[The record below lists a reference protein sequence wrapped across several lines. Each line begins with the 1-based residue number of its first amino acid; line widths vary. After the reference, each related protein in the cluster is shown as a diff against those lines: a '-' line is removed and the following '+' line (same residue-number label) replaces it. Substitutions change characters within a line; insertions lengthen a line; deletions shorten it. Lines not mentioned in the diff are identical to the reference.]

1 MCIGNQFCNLLMK
14 TIKLGFNSMVL
25 VSSGR
30 ARQYKSDTTHP
41 QSVTSQSR
49 TSSSIQRH
57 QSMSIASRLAS
68 RTAKEY
74 FDSQRRRAVP
84 MSARNTESDVP
95 SYDGLNPSQAKSIP
109 VKMKSSDLLSHGTE
123 SSHRTE
129 LCSQPGKSYSHD
141 HMNNTH
147 CCCGDQHLDKN
158 RNNMLNEC
166 DYLTEEPYLDSGFAS
181 EASHRIYCNITPN
194 VTSQCSSL
202 KSLHCKP
209 SEGASEERFL
219 NPLSGSHK
227 SSNQAGRCGSI
238 PHCRDWDETQNKDNI
253 NTATL
258 SFYSLVR
265 RQRLSQSSKGTM
277 SSRDSQPSKKDCSLE
292 QPADSDTPGQIDSGD
307 VEELLD
313 GRGLFSCASISP
325 LYFSKMRLSK
335 HQQQYYANQTR
346 KSL

>member
-1 MCIGNQFCNLLMK
+1 
-14 TIKLGFNSMVL
+14 MVL

-30 ARQYKSDTTHP
+30 ARQYNSDTTEP

-109 VKMKSSDLLSHGTE
+109 LKTRSSDHPSHGNE
-123 SSHRTE
+123 SSHRIE
-129 LCSQPGKSYSHD
+129 LCSQPGKSYPHNT
-141 HMNNTH
+141 MNHTH
-147 CCCGDQHLDKN
+147 CCRRDQHLDRN
-158 RNNMLNEC
+158 RKNMLNEC
-166 DYLTEEPYLDSGFAS
+166 DHLTDEPYLDSGFAS
-181 EASHRIYCNITPN
+181 EASHRIYCNMTPN
-194 VTSQCSSL
+194 VASQCSSL

-209 SEGASEERFL
+209 SEGASEERCL
-219 NPLSGSHK
+219 NLLSGSHK
-227 SSNQAGRCGSI
+227 SSNQAGRCGAI
-238 PHCRDWDETQNKDNI
+238 PHCKDWDETQNKDNI

-277 SSRDSQPSKKDCSLE
+277 SSKDSQTSKNDRSLE
-292 QPADSDTPGQIDSGD
+292 QLAEADKTGQVDNGD
-307 VEELLD
+307 VEELLN

-335 HQQQYYANQTR
+335 HQQKYYANQTR

>member
-1 MCIGNQFCNLLMK
+1 
-14 TIKLGFNSMVL
+14 MVL

-30 ARQYKSDTTHP
+30 VRQYNGDTTHP

-74 FDSQRRRAVP
+74 FDSQRRRAVQI
-84 MSARNTESDVP
+84 SVRNTESDVP
-95 SYDGLNPSQAKSIP
+95 SYDGLNPPQANSIP
-109 VKMKSSDLLSHGTE
+109 VKMKSSDLLSHGNE

-147 CCCGDQHLDKN
+147 CCCRDHLLDKN
-158 RNNMLNEC
+158 GNDMLNEC
-166 DYLTEEPYLDSGFAS
+166 DYSTEEPYLDSGFAS

-209 SEGASEERFL
+209 SEGASEEKCL

-227 SSNQAGRCGSI
+227 SSNQAGQCGSI
-238 PHCRDWDETQNKDNI
+238 QDRKYWDETRNMDNI

-265 RQRLSQSSKGTM
+265 RQRLSQSSKGTT
-277 SSRDSQPSKKDCSLE
+277 SSKDSQTSKNNCSLE
-292 QPADSDTPGQIDSGD
+292 QPAEADKTGQVDNGD
-307 VEELLD
+307 VEELLN

-335 HQQQYYANQTR
+335 HQQKYYANQTR

>member
-1 MCIGNQFCNLLMK
+1 MGNQVFQ
-14 TIKLGFNSMVL
+14 IIDEKLSNSVL

-30 ARQYKSDTTHP
+30 VRQYNSDTTHP

-74 FDSQRRRAVP
+74 FDSQRRRAVQI
-84 MSARNTESDVP
+84 SARNTEGDVP
-95 SYDGLNPSQAKSIP
+95 SYGGLNPPLANSIP
-109 VKMKSSDLLSHGTE
+109 VKMKSSDLLSHGNE

-141 HMNNTH
+141 HTSNTH
-147 CCCGDQHLDKN
+147 CCCRDHLLDKN
-158 RNNMLNEC
+158 GNDMLNEC
-166 DYLTEEPYLDSGFAS
+166 DYSTEEPYLDSGFAS
-181 EASHRIYCNITPN
+181 EASHRIYCNITSN

-209 SEGASEERFL
+209 SEGASEERCL
-219 NPLSGSHK
+219 NPLSDSHK

-238 PHCRDWDETQNKDNI
+238 PDCKDWDERQNKDNI

-265 RQRLSQSSKGTM
+265 RQRLSQSSKGTK
-277 SSRDSQPSKKDCSLE
+277 SSRDSQIRDCSLE
-292 QPADSDTPGQIDSGD
+292 PPADSDKTGQIDSGD
-307 VEELLD
+307 VGELLD

-325 LYFSKMRLSK
+325 LYFSKMRLPK
-335 HQQQYYANQTR
+335 HQQKYYANQTR